1 MKHDL
6 LNTIKGHK
14 VRSDKSTRFQGL
26 DRENHN
32 TSEYNLNIQWS
43 AVLDG
48 GQCKTHL
55 ELQQNKYGVRERKQ
69 LGQTYPS
76 AVALC
81 PSPWELGTFIQRLGT
96 TSIKDLRQV
105 MGEITNP
112 QELQVAL
119 YKAEAYEVQLGGGG

>member
-1 MKHDL
+1 M
-6 LNTIKGHK
+6 
-14 VRSDKSTRFQGL
+14 
-26 DRENHN
+26 
-32 TSEYNLNIQWS
+32 
-43 AVLDG
+43 
-48 GQCKTHL
+48 
-55 ELQQNKYGVRERKQ
+55 RERKQ

-112 QELQVAL
+112 QELQAAL
-119 YKAEAYEVQLGGGG
+119 YKAEAYEIQRGGVE